1 MKKNAMALTH
11 TDKFFA
17 QIASQTGRR
26 GGKKNK
32 AGGYGMFPDTKK
44 EPRFSEGAQDKPARP
59 PESVLT

>member
-26 GGKKNK
+26 AGKNT
-32 AGGYGMFPDTKK
+32 AGGYGISPNTKK
-44 EPRFSEGAQDKPARP
+44 GPRFSEGAPDKPARP

>member
-17 QIASQTGRR
+17 QIAPKHGRR
-26 GGKKNK
+26 ADKKSK
-32 AGGYGMFPDTKK
+32 AGGYGIFSDTKK
-44 EPRFSEGAQDKPARP
+44 GPRFSEGAQDKPARP